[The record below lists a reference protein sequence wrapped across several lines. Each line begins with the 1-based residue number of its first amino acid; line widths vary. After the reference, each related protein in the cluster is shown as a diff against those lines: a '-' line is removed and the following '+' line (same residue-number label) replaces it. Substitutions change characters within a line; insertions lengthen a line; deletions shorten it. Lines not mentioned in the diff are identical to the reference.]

1 MPDNRP
7 IVPIFTVKRQIITLN
22 IKTMTL
28 VEFLKW
34 LKRESEDI
42 ERLNVRNYYTHLDQ
56 LFKVIAYDGARLD
69 KKHTLM
75 ITTYLQYIA
84 NTQRDEFRNDLS
96 KTDLGEILESIK
108 TDIDCMIF
116 RIEQGN
122 KPLI

>member
-1 MPDNRP
+1 
-7 IVPIFTVKRQIITLN
+7 
-22 IKTMTL
+22 MTL

-42 ERLNVRNYYTHLDQ
+42 EKLNVRSYYTHLEQ
-56 LFKVIAYDGARLD
+56 LFKIIAYDGARLD
-69 KKHTLM
+69 KKHALM

-96 KTDLGEILESIK
+96 KSDLGEILESLK
-108 TDIDCMIF
+108 TDLDCMIF

>member
-1 MPDNRP
+1 
-7 IVPIFTVKRQIITLN
+7 
-22 IKTMTL
+22 MTL

-34 LKRESEDI
+34 LKRESENI
-42 ERLNVRNYYTHLDQ
+42 ERLNARNYYTHLDQ
-56 LFKVIAYDGARLD
+56 LFKIIAYDGARLD
-69 KKHTLM
+69 KKHALM

-84 NTQRDEFRNDLS
+84 NTKRDEFRSDLP
-96 KTDLGEILESIK
+96 KTGLTEILESVK